1 MLFLK
6 KRNKVKM
13 VIQLKFSHYP
23 HTSTSEPH
31 YPTFLTKNKK
41 ERLPTHGSYKK
52 KIQKKLPMVPKK
64 KILTSHKIKKHLKLK
79 NTVQL
84 LTSHK
89 IISLQM
95 LNTHYSP
102 RFFLWLENILIPNYN
117 LYKLLTFILKKR
129 RASEHLKASINY
141 CSFNRTII

>member
-1 MLFLK
+1 MAP
-6 KRNKVKM
+6 
-13 VIQLKFSHYP
+13 I
-23 HTSTSEPH
+23 
-31 YPTFLTKNKK
+31 
-41 ERLPTHGSYKK
+41 KK

-64 KILTSHKIKKHLKLK
+64 KIHTSHKIKKHLKLK

-102 RFFLWLENILIPNYN
+102 QFFLWLENILIPNYN
-117 LYKLLTFILKKR
+117 LYKLLTFI
-129 RASEHLKASINY
+129 
-141 CSFNRTII
+141 F